1 MMANK
6 LKWFNSLRKSLL
18 PQCLKT
24 EFRKGN
30 DKSKHSGFLGSQEME
45 SCIQNSTSLLPPIS
59 MEDKL
64 MVTES
69 EQSTHTYTVALA
81 TVIAA
86 EAKAAAIRAAAEAI
100 HLTTS
105 TAKSSSK
112 PTEDVASIRIQ
123 TAFRGLQTLLT
134 HDGFIKARA
143 SFRASKGLDRLRRV
157 VDGIAAKSQTTKTL
171 YSLQTMSR
179 VQMQLPSRYKLEEI
193 HIPQQPTFEKEDNKK
208 KIGEGWN
215 RSFQSKEQAEAMQLN
230 KKEAALRRERAL
242 AYAFSHQWQSPSK
255 SAAVPVLSFN
265 RSGKFILQDPSNP
278 QLGWSWL
285 ARLMSGKP
293 WENQQNASSKTL
305 SSAGGA
311 RRATTTAKSGSDSG
325 SSSGCNLTVHSP
337 TKLLS
342 QASSTASSR
351 KGSLSFCGGS
361 RFSPEGEVRPRLR
374 RHSIAGLPTAIDCN
388 RLSQSPGDLK
398 KNYTVSTQ
406 TAKPR
411 SGLLPSLQDKGPV
424 GKVKEQP
431 AARIRRLS
439 FCN

>member
-1 MMANK
+1 MMASK
-6 LKWFNSLRKSLL
+6 LKWFSSLRKSLL
-18 PQCLKT
+18 PQCLKSD
-24 EFRKGN
+24 FRKGNN
-30 DKSKHSGFLGSQEME
+30 DKSKHAGFHGSQEME

-59 MEDKL
+59 IEEDKL

-69 EQSTHTYTVALA
+69 KQSSHTYTVALA
-81 TVIAA
+81 TAIAT
-86 EAKAAAIRAAAEAI
+86 EAAAATVRAAAEVI
-100 HLTTS
+100 RLSTS

-112 PTEDVASIRIQ
+112 PTEDVAAVRIQ
-123 TAFRGLQTLLT
+123 TAFRGHQ
-134 HDGFIKARA
+134 ARA

-193 HIPQQPTFEKEDNKK
+193 HMPQQPKFEKEDNKK

-215 RSFQSKEQAEAMQLN
+215 HSLQSKEQAEAMQLN

-242 AYAFSHQWQSPSK
+242 AYAFSHQWRSSSK
-255 SAAVPVLSFN
+255 SEAPVLSFN

-293 WENQQNASSKTL
+293 WENQQNASSKTP

-311 RRATTTAKSGSDSG
+311 RRAITTSKSGSDSG
-325 SSSGCNLTVHSP
+325 SSSGRNMTVQSP

-342 QASSTASSR
+342 RASSAGR
-351 KGSLSFCGGS
+351 KGSLSLSGGS
-361 RFSPEGEVRPRLR
+361 RCYPEGEVRPRLR
-374 RHSIAGLPTAIDCN
+374 RHSIAGLPSAIDCN
-388 RLSQSPGDLK
+388 RLIQSPGDLK
-398 KNYTVSTQ
+398 KSCVVSPQ

-411 SGLLPSLQDKGPV
+411 SRSLQEKGPV